1 MTFGHDPELPGGFQ
15 DADLEMNAAVERAN
29 IQARLRKMITVTYAH
44 DTEARGT
51 FNGVDWTARR
61 EHDGRANFWNIDV
74 EVSEDSPISGITM
87 EAEYAISSA
96 IEETR

>member
-15 DADLEMNAAVERAN
+15 DADLEMNAAIERAN
-29 IQARLRKMITVTYAH
+29 IQARLRKMVGVTYAH

-61 EHDGRANFWNIDV
+61 EHDGRANFWDIDT
-74 EVSEDSPISGITM
+74 ESMISE

-96 IEETR
+96 IEEAR

>member
-1 MTFGHDPELPGGFQ
+1 MSFGHDPELPGGFQ

-29 IQARLRKMITVTYAH
+29 IQARLKRLITVTYAH

-51 FNGVDWTARR
+51 FNGMDWTASRD
-61 EHDGRANFWNIDV
+61 HDGRANFWNIDT
-74 EVSEDSPISGITM
+74 ESMISE

-96 IEETR
+96 IEEAR

>member
-1 MTFGHDPELPGGFQ
+1 MSFGHDPELPGGFQ

-29 IQARLRKMITVTYAH
+29 IQARLKRMITVTYAH
-44 DTEARGT
+44 DTEGRGT

-61 EHDGRANFWNIDV
+61 DHDGRANFWDIDT
-74 EVSEDSPISGITM
+74 ESMISE

-96 IEETR
+96 IEEAR

>member
-29 IQARLRKMITVTYAH
+29 IQARLKRLITVTYAH

-51 FNGVDWTARR
+51 FNSVDWTARR
-61 EHDGRANFWNIDV
+61 EHDGRANFWDIDT
-74 EVSEDSPISGITM
+74 ESMISD
-87 EAEYAISSA
+87 EAENAISSA
-96 IEETR
+96 IEEAR

>member
-1 MTFGHDPELPGGFQ
+1 MTFGNDPELPGGFQ

-61 EHDGRANFWNIDV
+61 DHDGRANFWNIDT
-74 EVSEDSPISGITM
+74 ESMISE

-96 IEETR
+96 IEEAR

>member
-61 EHDGRANFWNIDV
+61 DHDGRANFWNIDI
-74 EVSEDSPISGITM
+74 ESMISE

-96 IEETR
+96 IEEAR

>member
-15 DADLEMNAAVERAN
+15 DADLEMDAAVERAN
-29 IQARLRKMITVTYAH
+29 IQARLKRLITVTYAH

-51 FNGVDWTARR
+51 FKGVDWTARR
-61 EHDGRANFWNIDV
+61 DHDGRANFWNIDIV
-74 EVSEDSPISGITM
+74 VSE

-96 IEETR
+96 IEEAR

>member
-29 IQARLRKMITVTYAH
+29 IQARLKRLITVTYAH

-51 FNGVDWTARR
+51 FNSVDWTARR
-61 EHDGRANFWNIDV
+61 EHDGRANFWDIDP
-74 EVSEDSPISGITM
+74 ESMISE

-96 IEETR
+96 IEEAR

>member
-29 IQARLRKMITVTYAH
+29 IQARLKRLITVTYAH

-51 FNGVDWTARR
+51 FKGVDWTARR
-61 EHDGRANFWNIDV
+61 DHDGRANFGNIDINAY
-74 EVSEDSPISGITM
+74 EVWLTE

-96 IEETR
+96 IEEAR

>member
-29 IQARLRKMITVTYAH
+29 IQARLKRLITVTYDH

-51 FNGVDWTARR
+51 FNSVDWTARR
-61 EHDGRANFWNIDV
+61 EHDGRANFWDIDT
-74 EVSEDSPISGITM
+74 ESMISE

-96 IEETR
+96 IEEAR

>member
-15 DADLEMNAAVERAN
+15 DADLEWDERRKRAN
-29 IQARLRKMITVTYAH
+29 IQARLRRMITVTDAH

-51 FNGVDWTARR
+51 FNGEFWTARR
-61 EHDGRANFWNIDV
+61 EHDGRANFWSIDIV
-74 EVSEDSPISGITM
+74 VSE

-96 IEETR
+96 IEEAMIEYKLKWR

>member
-15 DADLEMNAAVERAN
+15 DADLEMNAAIERAN
-29 IQARLRKMITVTYAH
+29 IQARLRKMVGVTYAH

-61 EHDGRANFWNIDV
+61 EHDGRANISDIDT
-74 EVSEDSPISGITM
+74 ESMISE

-96 IEETR
+96 IEEAR